1 MGGVDQDESVMDM
14 NKRIVAVSAG
24 AAVVAAIAIGGAA
37 VASNGGADPDEV
49 SLSSAEGK
57 DASAAA
63 LKETGGGKANSVER
77 DDEDNAVWEVEV
89 TRKNGSTVDVRLD
102 KDYKVVAVE
111 GDGEADD
118 EGKDDKDDAA
128 DEGKDDKDDVGDEG
142 KDDKDDVGDDES
154 EADDK
159 EGPGAADDDSDVGDD
174 NSDKD

>member
-14 NKRIVAVSAG
+14 NKRVVAVSAG
-24 AAVVAAIAIGGAA
+24 AVVMAAIAIGGTA

-63 LKETGGGKANSVER
+63 LKETGGGKANSVEK

-89 TRKNGSTVDVRLD
+89 TRKDGSTVDVRLD

-118 EGKDDKDDAA
+118 EGKDDKDD
-128 DEGKDDKDDVGDEG
+128 VGDDEG

-174 NSDKD
+174 DSDKD